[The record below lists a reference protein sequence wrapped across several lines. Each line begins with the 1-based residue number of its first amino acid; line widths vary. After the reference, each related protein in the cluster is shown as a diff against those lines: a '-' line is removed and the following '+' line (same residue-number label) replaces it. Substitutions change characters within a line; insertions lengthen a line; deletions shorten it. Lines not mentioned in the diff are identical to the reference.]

1 MKHDNVLKCFEVV
14 REPSHCYIV
23 TEFCDQGDLSGFL
36 KKKGRLNEQEALK
49 LTKDIVSGL
58 IHIAEGGFIHRD
70 MKLANIFM
78 NGGKAL
84 IADFGFAKK
93 HRGPSQKE
101 RYNVGSPLYMSPEAL
116 KKNMYSIKNDIWS
129 IGIMLYELLH
139 GETPWNCRTEK

>member
-1 MKHDNVLKCFEVV
+1 M
-14 REPSHCYIV
+14 
-23 TEFCDQGDLSGFL
+23 L

-49 LTKDIVSGL
+49 IMKDIVSGL

-78 NGGKAL
+78 NEGKAL

-93 HRGPSQKE
+93 HRGLPEKE

-116 KKNMYSIKNDIWS
+116 KRNIYSIKNDIWS
-129 IGIMLYELLH
+129 IGIMFYELLH
-139 GETPWNCRTEK
+139 G